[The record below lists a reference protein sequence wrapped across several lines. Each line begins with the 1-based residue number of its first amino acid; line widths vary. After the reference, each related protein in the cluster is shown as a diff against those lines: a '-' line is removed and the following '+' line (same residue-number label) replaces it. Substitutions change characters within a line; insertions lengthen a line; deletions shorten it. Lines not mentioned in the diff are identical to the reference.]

1 MNKHIFFCPC
11 YFKHKINIDEIFI
24 GKRIPTKILEH
35 KGFIL
40 FPIAKSD
47 SDFDM
52 KLINPKLD
60 GLYTEYECG
69 DYSRTVSP
77 SGKTIRRPRISAVFF
92 LFEIGN
98 KIEDEYKYCRQIICE
113 IERSVSKFIKCVSV
127 THPTAVHWTYSKEE
141 GYIEP
146 IDSYYFVD
154 PATNKNAGIDKT
166 IRFALRLE
174 KDEMSTK
181 EFFDI
186 YRDIQKNI
194 SLQYEL
200 LADVERCL
208 VREEF
213 REVVLNCAT
222 IIEKT
227 LKNQISEYLDR
238 IHTTAEDKTSIL
250 KRLDGLNKILKAMR
264 EYVLPIDAC
273 IPKIQTGTIHIRSR
287 VIHGGYFPTKE
298 EVEQAIK
305 DARLILKQYNV
316 PLFID

>member
-181 EFFDI
+181 EFFE
-186 YRDIQKNI
+186 RF
-194 SLQYEL
+194 
-200 LADVERCL
+200 ADVKLGIVLGIISCKDVFKLNDFLVGVLPANLMLNRGAPMNEVERDL
-208 VREEF
+208 FRASYTRE
-213 REVVLNCAT
+213 N
-222 IIEKT
+222 
-227 LKNQISEYLDR
+227 
-238 IHTTAEDKTSIL
+238 
-250 KRLDGLNKILKAMR
+250 LNKIL
-264 EYVLPIDAC
+264 
-273 IPKIQTGTIHIRSR
+273 
-287 VIHGGYFPTKE
+287 
-298 EVEQAIK
+298 
-305 DARLILKQYNV
+305 N
-316 PLFID
+316 